1 VSREPFSFSGPL
13 NHRAIPPQEQKRD
26 NNGVQSVPRG
36 IVHQA
41 RIIKGIRKAE
51 RELAPD
57 VIRIMYHIAEDWMGY
72 QSLFFRILL
81 SDQASAPSRLRQNT
95 QRIMAKVLDDIKA
108 DETGLRTYFNFRSQS
123 EQATLREPLW
133 ET

>member
-1 VSREPFSFSGPL
+1 M
-13 NHRAIPPQEQKRD
+13 
-26 NNGVQSVPRG
+26 PRG
-36 IVHQA
+36 IVDQA
-41 RIIKGIRKAE
+41 RISRGVRKAE

-81 SDQASAPSRLRQNT
+81 SDQASAPNGLRQNT
-95 QRIMAKVLDDIKA
+95 QRIMEKVLQDIKA
-108 DETGLRTYFNFRSQS
+108 DETGLRTYFNFRSRS
-123 EQATLREPLW
+123 EQAALREPLW